1 MTKTKTVIQKSNR
14 NLLSYVS
21 NSRRETWASLN
32 LKTEIA
38 KTLKDG
44 VSRLDHPNNHK
55 FRDNTPDDMK
65 KNIYL
70 RTYKP
75 EKIKCFVAVKLDKRE
90 NRNTFFPFS
99 TIALSKAHRPIH
111 ELNIRHNI

>member
-38 KTLKDG
+38 KTLKEG

-75 EKIKCFVAVKLDKRE
+75 EKIKCKDMQKEFKSRYLCEGKYDDRAP
-90 NRNTFFPFS
+90 NRSNGW
-99 TIALSKAHRPIH
+99 LR
-111 ELNIRHNI
+111 